1 MKHIFYEKYL
11 SNNIYQQMEKQ
22 SRMPI
27 QGRNITHLFDYRSLI
42 QIYNHT
48 FPQHINHY
56 HVLNCLA

>member
-27 QGRNITHLFDYRSLI
+27 QGRYITHLIDFRSFNIPNL
-42 QIYNHT
+42 QSQLT
-48 FPQHINHY
+48 T
-56 HVLNCLA
+56 

>member
-27 QGRNITHLFDYRSLI
+27 QGRYITHLFDYRSLI
-42 QIYNHT
+42 QIYNHNQPLDHT
-48 FPQHINHY
+48 T
-56 HVLNCLA
+56 